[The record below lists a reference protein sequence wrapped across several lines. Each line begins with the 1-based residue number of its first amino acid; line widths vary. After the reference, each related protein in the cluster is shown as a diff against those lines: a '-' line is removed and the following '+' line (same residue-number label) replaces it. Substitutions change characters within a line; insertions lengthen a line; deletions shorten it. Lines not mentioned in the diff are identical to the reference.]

1 LTDGDL
7 EHEVVAEPVAD
18 TPEPSSTEEVNPVS
32 RETEPEQTKP
42 DKPSKPESVR
52 ESIARSVKEVRE
64 KVKPPAAKP
73 GAASP
78 GQKAGETA
86 PSSLTGV
93 AVAQNAIAPPP
104 SLTKA
109 EQTTLWPTLSPEAQ
123 KAFARIEEGA
133 RKGVEQL
140 RTRYQELDNAVA
152 PYRDTIKRLGFQEAQ
167 AVDQLFKWQMA
178 LAGPDKIRA
187 FVHLMQSHGVDPA
200 TFANALQSTQGAAQP
215 NAIPPEFLNELNG
228 LKQKIGQFDQH
239 FATQTR
245 SQAEQTVMTWAKDK
259 PHYQKVRGLM
269 GQFIQSGAVPLKD
282 GNVDLDAAYDMA
294 IHAHPEV
301 RGLVFQEQQQAAAA
315 ERKAAAE
322 KARKAGSSMRTGTP
336 APIAPANGLDKQYR
350 NESARDSIKRAFEEY
365 RAQKQA

>member
-1 LTDGDL
+1 MDGDL
-7 EHEVVAEPVAD
+7 EHEVVTEPVAD

-32 RETEPEQTKP
+32 RETETEQTKP

-52 ESIARSVKEVRE
+52 ETIARSAKEVRE
-64 KVKPPAAKP
+64 KIKPPAAKS
-73 GAASP
+73 GAAAP
-78 GQKAGETA
+78 GQKAGEQVSTPIQGGTGTA
-86 PSSLTGV
+86 TPVPDAWKNKELHSVWGGLTP
-93 AVAQNAIAPPP
+93 AVQAAIV
-104 SLTKA
+104 KR
-109 EQTTLWPTLSPEAQ
+109 EADMQ
-123 KAFARIEEGA
+123 
-133 RKGVEQL
+133 KGVDQL
-140 RTRYQELDNAVA
+140 KTRYQELDGAVA
-152 PYRDTIKRLGFQEAQ
+152 PYRDTIKKFGFSEGQ
-167 AVDQLFKWQMA
+167 AVDQLFRWQMA

-259 PHYQKVRGLM
+259 PHYEKVRGLM

-282 GNVDLDAAYDMA
+282 GNVDLDSAYDMA

-301 RGLVFQEQQQAAAA
+301 RVQLFQEQQEKAAA

-336 APIAPANGLDKQYR
+336 APIAAANGLDKQYR
-350 NESARDSIKRAFEEY
+350 GESARDSIKRAFEEY